1 MKLTRRTMIA
11 TGAALAVASGAAGA
25 AIAVTGGEDSQV
37 TGPEADKAKAAA
49 LAGYPGARATAVE
62 RDNEGGGAWQVE
74 VSRQDGTTVDVELDF
89 AYKVVAAETDSD
101 HGDDDHGDADGDG
114 DETDEQGDDRG
125 EQGED
130 RDEQA
135 TGPGADRARR
145 AALARYPGATVTAV
159 ERDADDGAL
168 WEVEVTRKDGT
179 TVEIDLDRAY
189 KVVATDT
196 DRGD

>member
-37 TGPEADKAKAAA
+37 TGPEADRAKAAA
-49 LAGYPGARATAVE
+49 LAGYPGASATAVE
-62 RDNEGGGAWQVE
+62 RGNGDGGAWEVE
-74 VSRQDGTTVDVELDF
+74 VTRQDGTTVDVELDS
-89 AYKVVAAETDSD
+89 AYKVVAAETDTD
-101 HGDDDHGDADGDG
+101 HGDDDHGD
-114 DETDEQGDDRG
+114 QGDDDADESDESDERG
-125 EQGED
+125 DD
-130 RDEQA
+130 RDERA
-135 TGPGADRARR
+135 TGPGADRARS

-159 ERDADDGAL
+159 ERDADDGAV

-179 TVEIDLDRAY
+179 KVEIDLDRTY

-196 DRGD
+196 DRDD